1 MTKLIAVI
9 DDEDDL
15 RLAVKKALEKE
26 GYKVKDFAHAAALFK
41 FANSTVPDLFIL
53 DIMLPDTDG
62 FSICRQIRS
71 TPALAGVP
79 VIFLSAKSEEIDKVL
94 GLELGADDY
103 VTKPF
108 SLKELA
114 ARVKA
119 RLRRNGE
126 NIKTAVQE
134 NALVLNNE
142 GFEVTADGKKI
153 QLTVTEFKI
162 LQLLY
167 SKQGRVFSREKIL
180 DYVWGED
187 KEVFDRTID
196 VHIKNL
202 REKLGKYGK
211 NVKNIRSI
219 GYKYEK

>member
-1 MTKLIAVI
+1 MPNVIAII

-15 RLAVKKALEKE
+15 RLAVKKGLEKE
-26 GYKVKDFAHAAALFK
+26 GYAVKDFAHANALFK
-41 FANSTVPDLFIL
+41 FAANTPPDVFIL

-62 FSICRQIRS
+62 LAICRQIRG
-71 TPALAGVP
+71 TPELAHIP
-79 VIFLSAKSEEIDKVL
+79 IIFLSAKSEEIDKVL

-103 VTKPF
+103 ITKPF

-119 RLRRNGE
+119 RLRRPREE
-126 NIKTAVQE
+126 NPKKHGGG
-134 NALVLNNE
+134 LVLNE
-142 GFEVTADGKKI
+142 ESLRVTIDGKEAR
-153 QLTVTEFKI
+153 LTPTEFKI

-167 SKQGRVFSREKIL
+167 TKCTKAFSREKIL
-180 DYVWGED
+180 DYVWGEN

-202 REKLGKYGK
+202 REKIGKYGK
-211 NVKNIRSI
+211 NIKNIRSV
-219 GYKYEK
+219 GYRYEK

>member
-1 MTKLIAVI
+1 MSKVIAII

-15 RLAVKKALEKE
+15 RLAIKKGLEKE
-26 GYKVKDFAHAAALFK
+26 GFTVKDFAHGAALLK
-41 FANSTVPDLFIL
+41 FANNTPPDIFIL
-53 DIMLPDTDG
+53 DIMLPDIDG
-62 FSICRQIRS
+62 LSIIRQIKS
-71 TPALAGVP
+71 TPKLAHIP
-79 VIFLSAKSEEIDKVL
+79 VIFLSAKGEEIDKVL

-103 VTKPF
+103 MTKPF

-119 RLRRNGE
+119 RLRRAQE
-126 NIKTAVQE
+126 VKTQPKDG
-134 NALVLNNE
+134 LILNE
-142 GFEVTADGKKI
+142 ESLEITADGKKI
-153 QLTVTEFKI
+153 PLTLTEFKI

-167 SKQGRVFSREKIL
+167 KNKGKVYPREKIL

-202 REKLGKYGK
+202 REKTGKYGK
-211 NVKNIRSI
+211 YIKNVRGV
-219 GYKYEK
+219 GYKYEN